1 MSSNEHLNF
10 LRYEDGK
17 LFWIQTTSNK
27 CKVGQEVGTIKTNGY
42 VHVQL
47 FNKKYY
53 AHRIIW
59 TMFNTVIPKGMQ
71 VDHINNN
78 RSDNR
83 IENLQLVTNK
93 QNSQRRN
100 NSKGYQVM
108 KNFIRPYW
116 AKKRFNCK
124 SYYCGMFGTPCGAY
138 MANRMFFIR
147 GLHE

>member
-1 MSSNEHLNF
+1 MSSNAHLNF

-17 LFWIQTTSNK
+17 LFWAQTISKK
-27 CKVGQEVGTIKTNGY
+27 CKVGQEAGTKRLNGY

-47 FNKKYY
+47 FGKKYY

-59 TMFNTVIPKGMQ
+59 EMLNGEIPKGKVM
-71 VDHINNN
+71 DHINNN

-100 NSKGYQVM
+100 NSKGYQF
-108 KNFIRPYW
+108 KKESKRPYISRR
-116 AKKRFNCK
+116 KFNYK
-124 SYYCGMFGTPCGAY
+124 DYYLGMFGTPCGAY
-138 MANRMFFIR
+138 MANRMFFVG

>member
-1 MSSNEHLNF
+1 MSLNEHLNF

-17 LFWIQTTSNK
+17 LFWKQKTSNK
-27 CKVGQEVGTIKTNGY
+27 CKVGQEAGSIKTNGY

-59 TMFNTVIPKGMQ
+59 KMFNAVIPKDMQ
-71 VDHINNN
+71 IDHINNN

-100 NSKGYQVM
+100 NSKGYQII
-108 KNFIRPYW
+108 NGRYY
-116 AKKRFNCK
+116 AKRTFNNTW
-124 SYYCGMFGTPCGAY
+124 YFLGGFGTAGGAK
-138 MANRMFFIR
+138 MAYSNFFVR

>member
-17 LFWIQTTSNK
+17 LFWKQPTSSK
-27 CKVGQEVGTIKTNGY
+27 FKVGHEAGSINTNGY
-42 VHVQL
+42 VVVQL

-59 TMFNTVIPKGMQ
+59 KMFNTVIPKGMQ

-78 RSDNR
+78 RTDNR
-83 IENLQLVTNK
+83 IENLQLVTHK

-100 NSKGYQVM
+100 SSKGYQVI
-108 KNFIRPYW
+108 KNVIRPYQ
-116 AKKRFNCK
+116 AKKRFNNK
-124 SYYCGMFGTPCGAY
+124 SYYCGLFGTPCGAY
-138 MANRMFFIR
+138 MANRMFFVR